1 MKQLFLLRHAEA
13 SWDDPS
19 ASDFERKLNARGRL
33 DASRVGE
40 FLRKRGIEF
49 DLIVS
54 SLAVRARETVELAL
68 AAGEIDC
75 ELRFDERIYAANIDR
90 LFGVVED
97 FDERANS
104 VLLVG
109 HNPGIQEL
117 LEALTGESPSA
128 PTAALAGIELDIKAW
143 RDVRLVAQTSPGR
156 LTLCVTPKDLL
167 S

>member
-19 ASDFERKLNARGRL
+19 EADFERELNARGRL
-33 DASRVGE
+33 DASRIGE
-40 FLRKRGIEF
+40 FLRKREIEF
-49 DLIVS
+49 DLFVS
-54 SLAVRARETVELAL
+54 SPAVRARETVELVR

-90 LFGVVED
+90 LFGVVEIFYD
-97 FDERANS
+97 RANS

-109 HNPGIQEL
+109 HNPGIQEF
-117 LEALTGESPSA
+117 LEALTGESRSA
-128 PTAALAGIELDIKAW
+128 PTAALAEIELNIKAW
-143 RDVRLVAQTSPGR
+143 KDARLVAKTSLGR
-156 LTLCVTPKDLL
+156 LTLFVIPKDLL